1 MRAGSLLTRYRAHP
15 SLMLVG
21 IYAAYWLAVSRTLRP
36 VRRDA

>member
-1 MRAGSLLTRYRAHP
+1 MRAGSLLAGYRTHP

-21 IYAAYWLAVSRTLRP
+21 IYAAYWLAVSRAIRP